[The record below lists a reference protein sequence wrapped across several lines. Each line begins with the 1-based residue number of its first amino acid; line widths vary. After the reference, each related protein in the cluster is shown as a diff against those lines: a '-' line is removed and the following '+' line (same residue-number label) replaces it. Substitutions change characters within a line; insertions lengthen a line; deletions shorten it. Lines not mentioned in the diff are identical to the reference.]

1 MVNGIPSRK
10 MQCSNHYKEKKSNKV
25 QLHSPQTFTWTC
37 DLGCTITSD
46 LKWGPHINN
55 ICNKANSTIGFLKR
69 NLNIAN
75 KSVKERAYQSL
86 VRPSLEYSSAV
97 WDPHQQQDK
106 QRLERIQRRA
116 ARYVTNRY
124 HNTSSVSDM
133 LDQLEWPFLE
143 SWRTNSRLTMMY
155 KMTKNIANVD
165 TSDKLIPLQRPSRNC
180 NTLAFSIPSCRTS
193 IRKESFY
200 PRTTKDWNAL
210 KDASVGAPSLEAFKA
225 CLRQ

>member
-1 MVNGIPSRK
+1 MFNFHYETFLYSS
-10 MQCSNHYKEKKSNKV
+10 SNYT
-25 QLHSPQTFTWTC
+25 LHGHSLEHVTSAKYF
-37 DLGCTITSD
+37 GCTITSD
-46 LKWGPHINN
+46 LKWGTHINN

-75 KSVKERAYQSL
+75 KS
-86 VRPSLEYSSAV
+86 
-97 WDPHQQQDK
+97 
-106 QRLERIQRRA
+106 A

-124 HNTSSVSDM
+124 HNTSYVSDM
-133 LDQLEWPFLE
+133 LDQLEGPSLE
-143 SWRTNSRLTMMY
+143 SRRTNSRLTMMY
-155 KMTKNIANVD
+155 KMTKNLANID
-165 TSDKLIPLQRPSRNC
+165 TSDKLIPLQRPSRNY

-200 PRTTKDWNAL
+200 PRTTKNWNAL

>member
-1 MVNGIPSRK
+1 MPEGITSKVRLFADDTIAYLTISSDQDARTLQSDLDKLTKWETSWLMAFHP
-10 MQCSNHYKEKKSNKV
+10 EKCNVLTIIKKRNPIKFNYT
-25 QLHSPQTFTWTC
+25 LHGHSLEHVTSAKY
-37 DLGCTITSD
+37 LGCTITFD

-97 WDPHQQQDK
+97 WDQQQDK
-106 QRLERIQRRA
+106 QCLEMIQRRA

-133 LDQLEWPFLE
+133 LDQLE
-143 SWRTNSRLTMMY
+143 
-155 KMTKNIANVD
+155 
-165 TSDKLIPLQRPSRNC
+165 
-180 NTLAFSIPSCRTS
+180 
-193 IRKESFY
+193 
-200 PRTTKDWNAL
+200 
-210 KDASVGAPSLEAFKA
+210 
-225 CLRQ
+225 

>member
-1 MVNGIPSRK
+1 MWIPYCTS
-10 MQCSNHYKEKKSNKV
+10 
-25 QLHSPQTFTWTC
+25 
-37 DLGCTITSD
+37 CTITSD

-75 KSVKERAYQSL
+75 KSVQERAYQSL

-106 QRLERIQRRA
+106 QCLERIQRRA

-133 LDQLEWPFLE
+133 LDQLEWRRQALKA
-143 SWRTNSRLTMMY
+143 SRFG
-155 KMTKNIANVD
+155 A
-165 TSDKLIPLQRPSRNC
+165 P
-180 NTLAFSIPSCRTS
+180 TLA
-193 IRKESFY
+193 SF
-200 PRTTKDWNAL
+200 RAFQ
-210 KDASVGAPSLEAFKA
+210 SLVV
-225 CLRQ
+225 LG